1 MKTEKFGN
9 DILLVDKPEG
19 LTSFEVVKRVKRIA
33 GTRKVGHSGTLD
45 RFASGL
51 LVICTGKM
59 TRLTQYFLESDKR
72 YRAVIQLGTST
83 ETDDFEGEVIRRGSF
98 EALTPDEVA
107 RGLSGFLGAIEQL
120 PPQYSA
126 LKVQGKR
133 ASDRVR
139 NGEEVILKTRQVSIH
154 EIEFIG
160 YDSEKGQV
168 ECEIACSK
176 GTYIR
181 SIARDLGEILG
192 CGAYL
197 AALRRLESGRF
208 SVDRAATLEELE
220 GFDVGDSEGADF
232 RMSPLEALGD
242 FSMLTVSEDAAR
254 RVSTGAF
261 FQREEV
267 ICLEK
272 KEKNS
277 YVIVDEKKNLIAIAD
292 IDIDKWHINYRN
304 VLSSGNKEHI

>member
-1 MKTEKFGN
+1 MKTAKFAN
-9 DILLVDKPEG
+9 NILLVDKPEG
-19 LTSFEVVKRVKRIA
+19 LTSFEVVKGVKRIA

-72 YRAVIQLGTST
+72 YRAVIQLGIST
-83 ETDDFEGEVIRRGSF
+83 ETDDFEGEVIRKGSF
-98 EALTPDEVA
+98 EALTADEVA
-107 RGLSGFLGAIEQL
+107 RGLNSFLGAIEQL

-139 NGEEVILKTRQVSIH
+139 KGEEVTLKPRQVSIH

-181 SIARDLGEILG
+181 SIARDLGEKLG

-197 AALRRLESGRF
+197 SVLRRLQSGHF

-220 GFDVGDSEGADF
+220 TFDARGSESGDFSI
-232 RMSPLEALGD
+232 SPLEALGD

-254 RVSTGAF
+254 RISTGAF
-261 FQREEV
+261 FQRDEV

>member
-1 MKTEKFGN
+1 LKTEKFGN

-304 VLSSGNKEHI
+304 VLSSGNIEHI